1 MLRKRKTQGFFEMSI
16 KFCNPNTVPA
26 PAAGYSNLAIIPANR
41 RLLVLA
47 GQIGNVMNGEILNG
61 VEAQYH
67 QALDN
72 INSIVIS
79 EGGTIRDIA
88 RITIFL
94 TEKAD
99 NALIKKSNK
108 QYFSDHPPAMS
119 WIYVSELFRP
129 DVKVEIEA
137 IAAVD

>member
-1 MLRKRKTQGFFEMSI
+1 
-16 KFCNPNTVPA
+16 
-26 PAAGYSNLAIIPANR
+26 
-41 RLLVLA
+41 
-47 GQIGNVMNGEILNG
+47 MNGDILDG
-61 VEAQYH
+61 IEAQYH

-72 INSIVIS
+72 INSIVLS
-79 EGGTIRDIA
+79 EGGTFKDVA

-94 TEKAD
+94 TEKPD

-108 QYFSDHPPAMS
+108 QYFSEQPPAMS

-137 IAAVD
+137 IAAVN

>member
-1 MLRKRKTQGFFEMSI
+1 MSI
-16 KFCNPNTVPA
+16 KFCNPETVPMH
-26 PAAGYSNLAIIPANR
+26 AAGYSNLAIIPANR

-47 GQIGNVMNGEILNG
+47 GQIGNVINGDILDG
-61 VEAQYH
+61 IEAQYH

-72 INSIVIS
+72 INSIVLS
-79 EGGTIRDIA
+79 QGGTFKDVA

-94 TEKAD
+94 TEKPD
-99 NALIKKSNK
+99 NVLIKESNK
-108 QYFSDHPPAMS
+108 QYFSEQPPAMS

-137 IAAVD
+137 IAAVN

>member
-1 MLRKRKTQGFFEMSI
+1 MDI
-16 KFCNPNTVPA
+16 KLCNPDIVPA
-26 PAAGYSNLAIIPANR
+26 PAAGYSNLAIIPPNR

-47 GQIGNVMNGEILNG
+47 GQFGNIMNGDILDG
-61 VEAQYH
+61 IEAQYH

-79 EGGTIRDIA
+79 EGVTFKDVA

-94 TEKAD
+94 TEKPD
-99 NALIKKSNK
+99 NALIKQTNK
-108 QYFSDHPPAMS
+108 HYFSEQPPAMS
-119 WIYVSELFRP
+119 WIYLSELFCP

-137 IAAVD
+137 IAAVN

>member
-1 MLRKRKTQGFFEMSI
+1 MSI
-16 KFCNPNTVPA
+16 KFCNPENVPM
-26 PAAGYSNLAIIPANR
+26 PAAGYSNLAIIPPNR

-47 GQIGNVMNGEILNG
+47 GQFGNIMNGDVLDGI
-61 VEAQYH
+61 EAQYH

-79 EGGTIRDIA
+79 EGGTFKDVA

-94 TEKAD
+94 TEKPD
-99 NALIKKSNK
+99 NTLIKQSNK
-108 QYFSDHPPAMS
+108 HYFSEQPPAMS
-119 WIYVSELFRP
+119 WIYVSGLFRP

-137 IAAVD
+137 IAAVN

>member
-1 MLRKRKTQGFFEMSI
+1 MDI
-16 KFCNPNTVPA
+16 KLCNPDIVPA
-26 PAAGYSNLAIIPANR
+26 PAAGYSNLAIIPPNR

-47 GQIGNVMNGEILNG
+47 GQFRNIMNGDILDG
-61 VEAQYH
+61 IEAQYH

-79 EGGTIRDIA
+79 EGDTFKDVA

-94 TEKAD
+94 AEKPN
-99 NALIKKSNK
+99 NALIKQSNK
-108 QYFSDHPPAMS
+108 HYFSEQPPARS

-137 IAAVD
+137 IAAVN

>member
-1 MLRKRKTQGFFEMSI
+1 MDI
-16 KFCNPNTVPA
+16 KLCNPDIVPA
-26 PAAGYSNLAIIPANR
+26 PAAGYSNLAIIPPNR

-47 GQIGNVMNGEILNG
+47 GQFANIMNGDILDG
-61 VEAQYH
+61 IEAQYH

-79 EGGTIRDIA
+79 EGGTFKDVA

-94 TEKAD
+94 TEKPD
-99 NALIKKSNK
+99 NALIKQSNK
-108 QYFSDHPPAMS
+108 HYFSEQPPAMS

-129 DVKVEIEA
+129 DVKVEIELM
-137 IAAVD
+137 AAVN

>member
-1 MLRKRKTQGFFEMSI
+1 MDI
-16 KFCNPNTVPA
+16 KLCNPDIVPA
-26 PAAGYSNLAIIPANR
+26 PAAGYSNLAIIPPNR

-47 GQIGNVMNGEILNG
+47 GQFGNIMNGDILDG
-61 VEAQYH
+61 IEAQYH

-79 EGGTIRDIA
+79 EGGTFKDVA

-94 TEKAD
+94 TEKPN
-99 NALIKKSNK
+99 NALIKQSNK
-108 QYFSDHPPAMS
+108 HYFSEQPSAMR

-137 IAAVD
+137 IAAVN

>member
-1 MLRKRKTQGFFEMSI
+1 MDITL
-16 KFCNPNTVPA
+16 CNPDIVPA
-26 PAAGYSNLAIIPANR
+26 PAAGYSNFAIIPPNR

-47 GQIGNVMNGEILNG
+47 GQFGNIMNGDILDG
-61 VEAQYH
+61 IEAQYH

-79 EGGTIRDIA
+79 EGGTFKDVA

-94 TEKAD
+94 TEKPN
-99 NALIKKSNK
+99 NALIKQSNK
-108 QYFSDHPPAMS
+108 HYFSEQPPAMS

-137 IAAVD
+137 IAAVN

>member
-1 MLRKRKTQGFFEMSI
+1 MDI
-16 KFCNPNTVPA
+16 KLCNPDIVPA
-26 PAAGYSNLAIIPANR
+26 PAAGYSNLAIIPPNR

-47 GQIGNVMNGEILNG
+47 GQFGNIMNGDILDAI
-61 VEAQYH
+61 EAQYH

-79 EGGTIRDIA
+79 EGGTFKDVA

-94 TEKAD
+94 TEKPD
-99 NALIKKSNK
+99 NALIKQSNK
-108 QYFSDHPPAMS
+108 HYFSKQPSAMR

-129 DVKVEIEA
+129 DVKVEIET
-137 IAAVD
+137 IAAVN

>member
-1 MLRKRKTQGFFEMSI
+1 M
-16 KFCNPNTVPA
+16 

-47 GQIGNVMNGEILNG
+47 GQIGNTMNGDILNG
-61 VEAQYH
+61 IEAQYH

-72 INSIVIS
+72 INSIVLS
-79 EGGTIRDIA
+79 EGGTFKDVA

-94 TEKAD
+94 TEKPN
-99 NALIKKSNK
+99 NALIKQSNK
-108 QYFSDHPPAMS
+108 HYFSEQPPTMS

-137 IAAVD
+137 IAAVN

>member
-1 MLRKRKTQGFFEMSI
+1 MDITL
-16 KFCNPNTVPA
+16 CNPDIVPA
-26 PAAGYSNLAIIPANR
+26 PAAGYSNFAIIPPNR

-47 GQIGNVMNGEILNG
+47 GQFGNIMNGDILDG
-61 VEAQYH
+61 IEAQYH

-79 EGGTIRDIA
+79 EGGTFKDVA

-94 TEKAD
+94 TEKPD
-99 NALIKKSNK
+99 NALIKQSNK
-108 QYFSDHPPAMS
+108 HYFLEQPPAMS

-137 IAAVD
+137 IAAVN

>member
-1 MLRKRKTQGFFEMSI
+1 MDI
-16 KFCNPNTVPA
+16 KLSNPDIVPA
-26 PAAGYSNLAIIPANR
+26 PAAGYSNLAIIPPNR
-41 RLLVLA
+41 RLLVLV
-47 GQIGNVMNGEILNG
+47 GQFGNIMNGDILDG
-61 VEAQYH
+61 IEAQYH

-79 EGGTIRDIA
+79 EGGTFKDMA

-94 TEKAD
+94 TEKPD
-99 NALIKKSNK
+99 NALIKQSNK
-108 QYFSDHPPAMS
+108 HYFSDQPPAMS

-137 IAAVD
+137 IAAVN

>member
-1 MLRKRKTQGFFEMSI
+1 MSI
-16 KFCNPNTVPA
+16 KFSNPNTVPA

-108 QYFSDHPPAMS
+108 QYFSDQPPAMS
-119 WIYVSELFRP
+119 WIYVSELFHP
-129 DVKVEIEA
+129 DGKVEIEA

>member
-1 MLRKRKTQGFFEMSI
+1 MNI
-16 KFCNPNTVPA
+16 KLCNPETVPM

-47 GQIGNVMNGEILNG
+47 GQIGNIMNGDILDG
-61 VEAQYH
+61 IEAQYH

-72 INSIVIS
+72 INSIVLS
-79 EGGTIRDIA
+79 EGGTFKDVA

-94 TEKAD
+94 TEKPD

-108 QYFSDHPPAMS
+108 YYFSEQPPAMS
-119 WIYVSELFRP
+119 WIYVSELFRS

-137 IAAVD
+137 IAAVN

>member
-1 MLRKRKTQGFFEMSI
+1 MDITL
-16 KFCNPNTVPA
+16 CNPDIVPA
-26 PAAGYSNLAIIPANR
+26 PAAGYSNFAIIPPNR

-47 GQIGNVMNGEILNG
+47 GQFGNIMNGDILDEI
-61 VEAQYH
+61 EAQYH

-79 EGGTIRDIA
+79 EGATFKDVA

-94 TEKAD
+94 TEKPD
-99 NALIKKSNK
+99 NALIKQSNK
-108 QYFSDHPPAMS
+108 HYFLEQPPAMS

-137 IAAVD
+137 IAAVN

>member
-1 MLRKRKTQGFFEMSI
+1 M
-16 KFCNPNTVPA
+16 

-47 GQIGNVMNGEILNG
+47 GQIGNTMNGDILNG
-61 VEAQYH
+61 IEAQYH

-72 INSIVIS
+72 INSIVLS
-79 EGGTIRDIA
+79 EGGTFKDVA

-94 TEKAD
+94 TEKPD

-108 QYFSDHPPAMS
+108 HYFSDQTPAMS

-137 IAAVD
+137 IAAVNLNIE

>member
-1 MLRKRKTQGFFEMSI
+1 MLRKRKTQRFFEMSI

-108 QYFSDHPPAMS
+108 QYFSDQPPAMS
-119 WIYVSELFRP
+119 WIYVSELFHP

>member
-1 MLRKRKTQGFFEMSI
+1 M
-16 KFCNPNTVPA
+16 

-47 GQIGNVMNGEILNG
+47 GQIGNVMSGDILDG
-61 VEAQYH
+61 IEAQYH

-72 INSIVIS
+72 INSIVLS
-79 EGGTIRDIA
+79 EGGTFKDVA

-94 TEKAD
+94 TEKPD
-99 NALIKKSNK
+99 NALIKESNK
-108 QYFSDHPPAMS
+108 QYFSEQPPAMS

-137 IAAVD
+137 IAAVN

>member
-1 MLRKRKTQGFFEMSI
+1 MGI
-16 KFCNPNTVPA
+16 KLCNPDIVPA
-26 PAAGYSNLAIIPANR
+26 PAAGYSNLAIIPPNR

-47 GQIGNVMNGEILNG
+47 GQFGNIMNGDILDG
-61 VEAQYH
+61 IEAQYH

-79 EGGTIRDIA
+79 EGGTFKDVA

-94 TEKAD
+94 TEKPD
-99 NALIKKSNK
+99 NALIKQSNK
-108 QYFSDHPPAMS
+108 HYFSEQPPTMS
-119 WIYVSELFRP
+119 WIYVSESFRP

-137 IAAVD
+137 IAAVN

>member
-1 MLRKRKTQGFFEMSI
+1 MDI
-16 KFCNPNTVPA
+16 KLCNPDIVPA
-26 PAAGYSNLAIIPANR
+26 PAAGYSNLAIIPPNR

-47 GQIGNVMNGEILNG
+47 GQFGNIMNGVILDG
-61 VEAQYH
+61 IEAQYH

-79 EGGTIRDIA
+79 EGGTFKDVA

-94 TEKAD
+94 TEKPD
-99 NALIKKSNK
+99 NALIKQSNK
-108 QYFSDHPPAMS
+108 HYFSEQPPAMS

-137 IAAVD
+137 IAAVN

>member
-1 MLRKRKTQGFFEMSI
+1 M
-16 KFCNPNTVPA
+16 
-26 PAAGYSNLAIIPANR
+26 PAAGCSNLAIIPANR

-47 GQIGNVMNGEILNG
+47 GQIGNIMNGDILNG
-61 VEAQYH
+61 IEAQYH

-72 INSIVIS
+72 INSIVLS
-79 EGGTIRDIA
+79 EGGTFKDVA

-94 TEKAD
+94 TEKPD

-108 QYFSDHPPAMS
+108 QYFSEQPPAMS

-137 IAAVD
+137 IAAVN

>member
-1 MLRKRKTQGFFEMSI
+1 MDI
-16 KFCNPNTVPA
+16 KLCNPDIVPA
-26 PAAGYSNLAIIPANR
+26 PAAGYNNLAIIPPNR

-47 GQIGNVMNGEILNG
+47 GQFGNIMNSDILDG
-61 VEAQYH
+61 IEAQYH

-79 EGGTIRDIA
+79 EGGTFKDVA

-94 TEKAD
+94 TEKPN
-99 NALIKKSNK
+99 NALIKQSNK
-108 QYFSDHPPAMS
+108 HYFSEQPPAMS

-137 IAAVD
+137 IAAVN

>member
-1 MLRKRKTQGFFEMSI
+1 MDITL
-16 KFCNPNTVPA
+16 CNPDIVPA
-26 PAAGYSNLAIIPANR
+26 PAAGYSNFAIIPPNR

-47 GQIGNVMNGEILNG
+47 GQFGNIMNGDILDEI
-61 VEAQYH
+61 EAQYH

-79 EGGTIRDIA
+79 EGATFKDVA

-94 TEKAD
+94 TEKPD
-99 NALIKKSNK
+99 NALIKQSNK
-108 QYFSDHPPAMS
+108 HYFSEQPPAMS

-137 IAAVD
+137 IAAVN

>member
-1 MLRKRKTQGFFEMSI
+1 MNI
-16 KFCNPNTVPA
+16 KFCNPETVPM

-47 GQIGNVMNGEILNG
+47 GQIGNIMNGDILDG
-61 VEAQYH
+61 IEAQYH

-72 INSIVIS
+72 INSIVLS
-79 EGGTIRDIA
+79 EGGTFKDVA

-94 TEKAD
+94 TEKPD

-108 QYFSDHPPAMS
+108 HYFSEQPPAMS

-137 IAAVD
+137 IAALN

>member
-1 MLRKRKTQGFFEMSI
+1 MDITL
-16 KFCNPNTVPA
+16 CNPDIVPA
-26 PAAGYSNLAIIPANR
+26 PAAGYSNFAIIPPNR

-47 GQIGNVMNGEILNG
+47 GQFGNIMNGDILDEI
-61 VEAQYH
+61 EAQYH

-79 EGGTIRDIA
+79 EGGTFKDVA

-94 TEKAD
+94 TEKPD
-99 NALIKKSNK
+99 NALIKQSNK
-108 QYFSDHPPAMS
+108 HYFSEQPPAMS

-137 IAAVD
+137 IAAVN

>member
-1 MLRKRKTQGFFEMSI
+1 MSI
-16 KFCNPNTVPA
+16 KFCNPENVPM
-26 PAAGYSNLAIIPANR
+26 PATGYSNLAIIPANR

-47 GQIGNVMNGEILNG
+47 GQIGNVMSGDILDG
-61 VEAQYH
+61 IEAQYH

-72 INSIVIS
+72 IKSIVVS
-79 EGGTIRDIA
+79 EGGTFKDVA

-94 TEKAD
+94 TEKPD
-99 NALIKKSNK
+99 NALIKESNK
-108 QYFSDHPPAMS
+108 QYFSEQPPAMS

-137 IAAVD
+137 IAAVN